1 MPLLY
6 AAIALVI
13 VLLNILLFI
22 WLELKILAHIQDR
35 LGPMRTGRFHGW
47 LQPIADVVK
56 LLNKEDI
63 VPEAADRLIFKAAP
77 FVVFVPVF
85 MTLVTIPLTQKLMVR
100 NLDIGVFY
108 VFALSAFTFVGMV
121 MAGWA
126 SYNKYSLLGAFRAAG
141 QLLSYEL
148 PLGLS
153 IVGVVML
160 SGSLSLVSIVDK
172 QTIPYILLQPAGF
185 MVFFLATVAELTRT
199 PFDIP
204 QAESELVAGFF
215 VEYSGMRWALFFLAE
230 YASLFILAAVGALL
244 FLGGWKGPL
253 LPPILWFFLKVYAL
267 FFIIVWIRGTMP
279 RVRPDQLMALGWK
292 ILLPV
297 AFINIVITGLFI
309 VATPIFQLWLAIS
322 EFVLLGA
329 LLYLL
334 RRLIIS

>member
-1 MPLLY
+1 MPFLY
-6 AAIALVI
+6 AVIALTI

-22 WLELKILAHIQDR
+22 WLELKIMAHIQDR

-63 VPEAADRLIFKAAP
+63 VPGAADSLIFKAAP

-85 MTLVTIPLTQKLMVR
+85 MTLVTIPLTQRLVVR

-108 VFALSAFTFVGMV
+108 VVALSAFTFVGMI

-215 VEYSGMRWALFFLAE
+215 IEYSGMRWALFFLAE

-297 AFINIVITGLFI
+297 AFINIVITGLFV
-309 VATPIFQLWLAIS
+309 VATPTFQLWLAIS

>member
-63 VPEAADRLIFKAAP
+63 VPGAADRLIFKAAP

-108 VFALSAFTFVGMV
+108 VFALSSFTFVGMV

-230 YASLFILAAVGALL
+230 YASLFILAAVGTLL

-253 LPPILWFFLKVYAL
+253 LPPLLWFFLKVYAL

-309 VATPIFQLWLAIS
+309 VATPIFQPWLAIS

-329 LLYLL
+329 LLYLM
-334 RRLIIS
+334 RRLIMS

>member
-6 AAIALVI
+6 AVIALTV

-47 LQPIADVVK
+47 LQPVADVVK

-63 VPEAADRLIFKAAP
+63 VPSKADRLIFKMAP

-108 VFALSAFTFVGMV
+108 VVALSAFTFVGMV

-148 PLGLS
+148 PLGLA

-172 QTIPYILLQPAGF
+172 QTIPYILIQPAGF

-199 PFDIP
+199 PFDLP

-230 YASLFILAAVGALL
+230 YASLFILAAVGTLL

-253 LPPILWFFLKVYAL
+253 LPPLLWFFLKVYAL
-267 FFIIVWIRGTMP
+267 FFIIVWARATMP

-297 AFINIVITGLFI
+297 AFINIVITGLFV

-334 RRLIIS
+334 RRLVIS

>member
-1 MPLLY
+1 M
-6 AAIALVI
+6 
-13 VLLNILLFI
+13 
-22 WLELKILAHIQDR
+22 
-35 LGPMRTGRFHGW
+35 
-47 LQPIADVVK
+47 
-56 LLNKEDI
+56 
-63 VPEAADRLIFKAAP
+63 IFKAAP

-108 VFALSAFTFVGMV
+108 VFALSSFTFVGMV

-279 RVRPDQLMALGWK
+279 RIRPDQLMALGWK

-297 AFINIVITGLFI
+297 AFINIVITGLFV

-329 LLYLL
+329 LLYLI

>member
-1 MPLLY
+1 MTLLY
-6 AAIALVI
+6 AVIALTV

-63 VPEAADRLIFKAAP
+63 IPAAADRLIFKAAP

-108 VFALSAFTFVGMV
+108 VVALSAFTFVGMV

-148 PLGLS
+148 PLGLA

-172 QTIPYILLQPAGF
+172 QTIPYILIQPAGF
-185 MVFFLATVAELTRT
+185 MVFFIATVAELTRT

-230 YASLFILAAVGALL
+230 YASLFILAAVGTLL

-253 LPPILWFFLKVYAL
+253 LPPLLWFFLKVYAL
-267 FFIIVWIRGTMP
+267 FFVIVWARATMP

-292 ILLPV
+292 ILLPI
-297 AFINIVITGLFI
+297 AFINIVITGLFV